1 MAVSN
6 HKVAASDGS
15 TANPAQVHGGT
26 FIDGGDTSASAAISN
41 RLALGLARD
50 TSGTGQTENVN
61 AEKVLQDGVNGYSG
75 SSTWDYQAAG
85 SYVVRRMATTING
98 SADTTLQSGASNFG
112 RRSIHVRSDQIGS
125 KIGHAIR
132 DGRWR
137 PTGIAN
143 QRSNWHSAGSYVGTV
158 DGVDGVLG
166 SANAN
171 YANNSGSLDASAD
184 DAARPT
190 RAVPGE
196 FVILAQ
202 HASWSESVQG
212 DGTVSENLMDY
223 APRHP

>member
-26 FIDGGDTSASAAISN
+26 FIDGGDTSASDAISN

-61 AEKVLQDGVNGYSG
+61 AEKVRGG
-75 SSTWDYQAAG
+75 TWDYQAAG
-85 SYVVRRMATTING
+85 SYIIRRTSTTING
-98 SADTTLQSGASNFG
+98 IADTTLLSGGSNAG
-112 RRSIHVRSDQIGS
+112 RRSIHVRSGQIGA
-125 KIGHAIR
+125 KIGHAMR

-137 PTGIAN
+137 PTGISG

-158 DGVDGVLG
+158 DGTVGVVG
-166 SANAN
+166 GAAAN
-171 YANNSGSLDASAD
+171 YAAKTGSASATSD

-202 HASWSESVQG
+202 HSDWTTESTQG
-212 DGTVSENLMDY
+212 DGTVSMNLMKY
-223 APRHP
+223 APREE